1 MSKKNNYLFLL
12 FLIVI
17 FLAGIVVILTFNSN
31 IKSNKF
37 ENFDDNSTPSADTPT
52 PSADTPTPSAD
63 TPTPSADTPTPSADT
78 PTPSSSSCPDM
89 LIQNGKF
96 LFLYNSKNQVV
107 NGTNP
112 IVFNNLDEYINYNDT
127 QKSNG
132 NNCPLLFLVKENN
145 SQGED
150 VYRIRPSPF
159 DLQGGLSTGGTYIDS
174 PASFT
179 NITIPTSINDYA
191 GFDPLNLGVGEY
203 TDLDKIHD
211 STKEQPISDNPM
223 DTNWGGR
230 EYTRQLVDSGKYDD
244 YNIYRPNLSNSKF
257 GRA

>member
-1 MSKKNNYLFLL
+1 MAKKTNYLFLL
-12 FLIVI
+12 FLIIV

-37 ENFDDNSTPSADTPT
+37 ESFEDDSTPDAEETSTPSEETPT
-52 PSADTPTPSAD
+52 PSEETPTPSEETPGAD
-63 TPTPSADTPTPSADT
+63 ATQSG
-78 PTPSSSSCPDM
+78 CPDM
-89 LIQNGKF
+89 LFHNGNN
-96 LFLYNSKNQVV
+96 LFLYNSKNPVV
-107 NGTNP
+107 DGSNP
-112 IVFNNLDEYINYNDT
+112 IVFNNLDEYITYHNT

-132 NNCPLLFLVKENN
+132 NNCPLLYLVKENN
-145 SQGED
+145 SQGQD

-159 DLQGGLSTGGTYIDS
+159 DMQGGLSTSDTYVDS
-174 PASFT
+174 PISFL
-179 NITIPTSINDYA
+179 NITIPPSKDSYS

-211 STKEQPISDNPM
+211 STENQQISDNPM

-230 EYTRQLVDSGKYDD
+230 EYTRELVDSGKYDD

>member
-1 MSKKNNYLFLL
+1 MVKKTNYLFLF

-31 IKSNKF
+31 IKPNKF
-37 ENFDDNSTPSADTPT
+37 ENFDGNSTPAITTISTPDNIEVTT
-52 PSADTPTPSAD
+52 PPPSN
-63 TPTPSADTPTPSADT
+63 
-78 PTPSSSSCPDM
+78 CPDM
-89 LIQNGKF
+89 LIHNGNF
-96 LFLYNSKNQVV
+96 LFLYNSKIPVV
-107 NGTNP
+107 NETNP
-112 IVFNNLDEYINYNDT
+112 IVFNNLDEYITYHDT
-127 QKSNG
+127 QKTNG
-132 NNCPLLFLVKENN
+132 NNCPLLYLVKENN

-150 VYRIRPSPF
+150 VYRIRPNPF
-159 DLQGGLSTGGTYIDS
+159 DLQGGLSTGSNYVNS
-174 PASFT
+174 PTSFT
-179 NITIPTSINDYA
+179 NITISPNTNNYP
-191 GFDPLNLGVGEY
+191 GFDSHNQYIGEY

-211 STKEQPISDNPM
+211 STRNQPISDNPM